1 MNDDIVIIGDIK
13 KKKKEEHLPS
23 LIYSP
28 DLFIMGYFLNLQRSV
43 ASNKLIVHLCKHAV
57 I

>member
-1 MNDDIVIIGDIK
+1 MNDDIVIIGDIIFFK
-13 KKKKEEHLPS
+13 EHLPS
-23 LIYSP
+23 LIYSS

-43 ASNKLIVHLCKHAV
+43 ASNKLIVHLGKHAV